1 MDTPPIHRVDAEP
14 RYIQT
19 EDPAFKAGYERGA
32 KEWQAIRES
41 DGPEKAAAHPVAQYV
56 SGRSRFDIQTIRE
69 YLDGEPVQWVLKILP
84 LPVYAGLKDLVER
97 SGEYTG
103 HLHALKVGL
112 RRIEGPTK
120 LASIDTAG
128 RDALTDRELEQI
140 AAAFEPD
147 VLFEV
152 GRAVLRAN
160 EHMRGN
166 EGKR

>member
-19 EDPAFKAGYERGA
+19 DDPAFKSGYERGA
-32 KEWQAIRES
+32 KEWQEIRDKEGA
-41 DGPEKAAAHPVAQYV
+41 DKAAAHPVAQYV
-56 SGRSRFDIQTIRE
+56 SGRSRFDVATIRD

-84 LPVYAGLKDLVER
+84 LTVYAGLLDLQSR
-97 SGEYTG
+97 SGENTA
-103 HLHALKVGL
+103 HLQALKMGL
-112 RRIEGPTK
+112 KRIEGPSK
-120 LASIDTAG
+120 LADLDTRG
-128 RDALTDRELEQI
+128 RDALTDAELERI
-140 AAAFEPD
+140 AAHYEPD

-166 EGKR
+166 EGKA